1 MDEMLQLLKGVLPAV
16 DFANETAL
24 VDDSIIDSLD
34 IVTIITELSTAYAIE
49 IPPDEIVQ
57 DNFNSLAGLYA
68 MVERLKDE

>member
-24 VDDSIIDSLD
+24 VDDNIIDSLD
-34 IVTIITELSTAYAIE
+34 IVTIITELSTAYGIE

-68 MVERLKDE
+68 MVERLNDE